1 MEVQDISKVM
11 NAYISNQEM
20 LGGALIVRKNDEII
34 YQNKWGF
41 QNLEHSRSIEY
52 DTMYRLMSM
61 SKCVTGVAVMKLI
74 EEGKIRLDDKVSK
87 YIPEFAGLPVCCDPR
102 YISQNLKKR
111 KMVWNLLTFRM
122 DKVKTEPAKREIT
135 IRDLLS
141 HASGLEQGWVGL
153 LSFMK
158 MKPED
163 KSLEERIRRYTSY
176 ILDFQPGTDTGYSP
190 MAGFDILGFIVSLV
204 SGKSFEEYL
213 RKEVFAPLEMKD
225 TTFFPNKEQEKRL
238 VRLVK
243 RKGNKLV
250 DVTDTKEDTQE
261 FLRHGAYRYEAG
273 CGGLY
278 GTITDYEH
286 MARML
291 CSNGMYQGKQFLRP
305 ETVCLMHTEAQKQH
319 LEPEPGFT
327 WGLSVKIRQNPELS
341 GSYAHKGTYG
351 WSGAFGTHF
360 FVCPD
365 EKLEA
370 VFMTNRSDLGGSGSY
385 ISEKV
390 EELVFGS

>member
-1 MEVQDISKVM
+1 MI
-11 NAYISNQEM
+11 
-20 LGGALIVRKNDEII
+20 
-34 YQNKWGF
+34 F
-41 QNLEHSRSIEY
+41 
-52 DTMYRLMSM
+52 
-61 SKCVTGVAVMKLI
+61 
-74 EEGKIRLDDKVSK
+74 
-87 YIPEFAGLPVCCDPR
+87 
-102 YISQNLKKR
+102 
-111 KMVWNLLTFRM
+111 
-122 DKVKTEPAKREIT
+122 
-135 IRDLLS
+135 
-141 HASGLEQGWVGL
+141 
-153 LSFMK
+153 
-158 MKPED
+158 
-163 KSLEERIRRYTSY
+163 
-176 ILDFQPGTDTGYSP
+176 
-190 MAGFDILGFIVSLV
+190 
-204 SGKSFEEYL
+204 KSFEEYL

-291 CSNGMYQGKQFLRP
+291 CSNGMYQGKQFLKP

>member
-1 MEVQDISKVM
+1 
-11 NAYISNQEM
+11 
-20 LGGALIVRKNDEII
+20 
-34 YQNKWGF
+34 
-41 QNLEHSRSIEY
+41 
-52 DTMYRLMSM
+52 
-61 SKCVTGVAVMKLI
+61 
-74 EEGKIRLDDKVSK
+74 
-87 YIPEFAGLPVCCDPR
+87 
-102 YISQNLKKR
+102 
-111 KMVWNLLTFRM
+111 MVWNLLTFRM

-190 MAGFDILGFIVSLV
+190 MAGFDILGYIVSLV

-327 WGLSVKIRQNPELS
+327 WGLSVKIRQNPELWEVMHIRELMGGVEHS
-341 GSYAHKGTYG
+341 EHI
-351 WSGAFGTHF
+351 FL
-360 FVCPD
+360 FVRMKNW
-365 EKLEA
+365 KL
-370 VFMTNRSDLGGSGSY
+370 FL
-385 ISEKV
+385 
-390 EELVFGS
+390 